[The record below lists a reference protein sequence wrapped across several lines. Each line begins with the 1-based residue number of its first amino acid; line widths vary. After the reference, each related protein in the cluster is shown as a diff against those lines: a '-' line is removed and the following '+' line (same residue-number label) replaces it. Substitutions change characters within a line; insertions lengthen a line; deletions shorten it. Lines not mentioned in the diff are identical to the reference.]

1 MLNNLSKVLITQPLE
16 SHADLYSALG
26 TIRGCNTCTAPHN
39 LDDLA
44 DFLRE
49 HKVET
54 IVSSAWKL
62 STTDTAAVL
71 EVLGDNGVRLFR

>member
-1 MLNNLSKVLITQPLE
+1 M
-16 SHADLYSALG
+16 
-26 TIRGCNTCTAPHN
+26 APPN
-39 LDDLA
+39 LDALA

-54 IVSSAWKL
+54 IVASAWKL